1 MLKINLEKI
10 ASVRLEITCKRFL
23 NTAENEICIE
33 DFIRYAEAAYNG
45 KVRNAGKK
53 TAAEAAYIICYAYSG
68 DTATT
73 EQLIC
78 SCYELLSHRL
88 NDSDA
93 WSISE
98 ADFWKY
104 AREAAKTFE
113 KETANY

>member
-23 NTAENEICIE
+23 NTTENEICIE
-33 DFIRYAEAAYNG
+33 DFIRY
-45 KVRNAGKK
+45 
-53 TAAEAAYIICYAYSG
+53 AEAAYIICYAYSG

-88 NDSDA
+88 NDSDT
-93 WSISE
+93 WDISE
-98 ADFWKY
+98 TAFWEY
-104 AREAAKTFE
+104 AREAAKRFE
-113 KETANY
+113 KETAMYQ